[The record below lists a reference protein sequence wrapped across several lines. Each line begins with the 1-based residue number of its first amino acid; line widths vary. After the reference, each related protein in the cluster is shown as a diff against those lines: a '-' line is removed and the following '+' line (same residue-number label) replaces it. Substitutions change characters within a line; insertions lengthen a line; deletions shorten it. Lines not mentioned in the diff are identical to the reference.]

1 MHFAK
6 FISKRFVTSMIRQLA
21 RAKAKSCAES
31 NEQLVNIIG
40 GSVKDKDINLE
51 PDEQSRNS
59 KLVFPNPLN
68 IMLIFTYFLENH
80 FFISRQEV
88 QPMNKLSLRWCG
100 TKYNKF

>member
-21 RAKAKSCAES
+21 KAKANSCVES
-31 NEQLVNIIG
+31 DEQLVIIIG

-51 PDEQSRNS
+51 PDEKSRNS
-59 KLVFPNPLN
+59 KLVFPKPLN

-80 FFISRQEV
+80 F
-88 QPMNKLSLRWCG
+88 LSHAKRCNL
-100 TKYNKF
+100 

>member
-1 MHFAK
+1 MFLKLLKYGNCMHFAK

-21 RAKAKSCAES
+21 KAKAKSCAES

-40 GSVKDKDINLE
+40 GSVKDKEINLE

-59 KLVFPNPLN
+59 KLVFPKPLS

-80 FFISRQEV
+80 F
-88 QPMNKLSLRWCG
+88 LSHAKRCNL
-100 TKYNKF
+100 